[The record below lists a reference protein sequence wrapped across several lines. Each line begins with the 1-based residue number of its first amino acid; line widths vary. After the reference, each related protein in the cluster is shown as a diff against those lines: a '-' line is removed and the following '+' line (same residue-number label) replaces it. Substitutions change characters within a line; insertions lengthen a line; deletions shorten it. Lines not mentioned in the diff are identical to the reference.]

1 VVDANPQVRFC
12 LAHSIAFHR
21 GYLDR
26 AARMDNVWVD
36 TSAATIQVQL
46 AREGSLLIAAGAD
59 RFDADYSDHR
69 RVIKGLVDAYP
80 DTILWGS
87 DAPAYSYIVRR
98 RQGEG
103 PDDFEDFRLKAT
115 YEDEVAAI
123 DLLTDEERRA
133 VTNTN
138 TLKFLFG

>member
-1 VVDANPQVRFC
+1 MSGSFP
-12 LAHSIAFHR
+12 
-21 GYLDR
+21 
-26 AARMDNVWVD
+26 
-36 TSAATIQVQL
+36 SAATIQVQL
-46 AREGSLLIAAGAD
+46 ARGPLDRSRCD
-59 RFDADYSDHR
+59 RFDADLR
-69 RVIKGLVDAYP
+69 TTAVKGLVDAYQ
-80 DTILWGS
+80 DRFWGS

-115 YEDEVAAI
+115 YEDEVAAL